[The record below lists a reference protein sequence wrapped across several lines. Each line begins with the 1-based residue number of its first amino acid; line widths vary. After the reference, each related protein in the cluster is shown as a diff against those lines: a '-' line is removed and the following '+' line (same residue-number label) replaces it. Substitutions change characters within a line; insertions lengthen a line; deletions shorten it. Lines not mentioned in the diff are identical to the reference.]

1 MSKTIGWA
9 LALVLFALPVLGVKP
24 TFVQPQEELLLKDA
38 DHKKLGG
45 KIKDWIDAKVAKEAI
60 SEAKSEVRN
69 ELGKWSKKLKGPD
82 PMSATADLGRALWHS
97 FGYNNKG
104 IVKGKVKDI
113 EDKKAK
119 DQLPYTIL
127 APGRY
132 NPKNSYPLLIV
143 VPEVGQ
149 KPFDYLTEEWVLG
162 DLRDNCILVGVHM
175 PKDDDDWN
183 LIRNKKGENGGV
195 ANILRTFALVRSKY
209 AIDFDKVFLVG
220 RMQGLQAAML
230 TANQFPDR
238 FAGVIG
244 RTGDIKDIPADN
256 FQNTAT
262 YFAGG
267 GEGATSFSEAVE
279 ALGYKNCT
287 VAPSAQEEDIWQW
300 IKETQRPSN
309 PTEVTI
315 LPGTPFPNGAY
326 WLSMPPWDGE
336 GTARIHG
343 KVNREENT
351 ITIEGSGV
359 VSVSVSFNDA
369 LVDMTKPVKVICNG
383 VESVELVPR
392 SVDEL
397 LNFAFSSRNDPGKVY
412 YATRQFGLASTGDEE
427 ASEEGK

>member
-1 MSKTIGWA
+1 MSKSIGWA
-9 LALVLFALPVLGVKP
+9 LALSLFALPVLGVAP
-24 TFVQPQEELLLKDA
+24 SVLPAQDLLLKDA

-45 KIKDWIDAKVAKEAI
+45 KIQEWIEAKVAKEGI
-60 SEAKSEVRN
+60 SDAKSDVRK
-69 ELGKWSKKLKGPD
+69 ELGKWAKKLKGPD
-82 PMSATADLGRALWHS
+82 PMSATGDLGRALWYA

-104 IVKGKVKDI
+104 IVKGKVKDV
-113 EDKKAK
+113 EDK
-119 DQLPYTIL
+119 DSRDPLPYTIL
-127 APGRY
+127 APARY

-149 KPFDYLTEEWVLG
+149 KPFDYLTQAWVLG
-162 DLRDNCILVGVHM
+162 ELRDSCILVGVHM
-175 PKDDDDWN
+175 PDDEDDWN
-183 LIRNKKGENGGV
+183 VIRNEKGKNGGV
-195 ANILRTFALVRSKY
+195 ANILRTFAAVRSKY

-244 RTGDIKDIPADN
+244 RTGDFKDIPADN
-256 FQNTAT
+256 FQNIAT

-267 GEGATSFSEAVE
+267 GEGATSFSEATE
-279 ALGYKNCT
+279 KLGYGNCT
-287 VAPSAQEEDIWQW
+287 IAPDAQEEDIWRW
-300 IKETQRPSN
+300 IQETTRNPN

-343 KVNREENT
+343 KVDRETNT

-369 LVDMTKPVKVICNG
+369 LVDLSKPVKVICNG
-383 VESVELVPR
+383 VESEELVPR

-397 LNFAFSSRNDPGKVY
+397 LNFAFTSRNDPGKLY
-412 YATRQFGLASTGDEE
+412 YATRQYGLAATGEE
-427 ASEEGK
+427 DAEESE